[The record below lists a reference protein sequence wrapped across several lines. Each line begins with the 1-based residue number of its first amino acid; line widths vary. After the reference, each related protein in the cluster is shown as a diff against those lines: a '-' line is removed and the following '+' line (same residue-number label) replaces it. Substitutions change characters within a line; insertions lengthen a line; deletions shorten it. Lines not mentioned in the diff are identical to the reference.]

1 MKPPAHAR
9 GASPGAPLERPRT
22 GWRRAL
28 AGPARLGGVRLAAL
42 FVALLPLVA
51 LALVAFAAGEE
62 PEYPHGDF
70 QGDCTLCHGD
80 DGWKPARIS
89 RQFDHA
95 KRNRSHFALTGAHAS
110 VSCTS
115 CHASLDFSKQKTM
128 CVSCHQ
134 DPHLG
139 EFGTECARCHTPR
152 SFIDRA
158 GMVRMHQTT
167 RFPLAGA
174 HAGLDCEACHPP
186 VGQGRLRFV
195 ATNAECRDCHL
206 ADYQATL
213 APDHAASGFPLEC
226 ATCHNT
232 MAFRPARFNHAGTG
246 FPLSGA
252 HLRVACLTCHGD
264 GVWRG
269 KDPDCYS
276 CHRPDYESTTDPN
289 HALASF
295 PTTCTACHN
304 TMAWRPST
312 FDHEARY
319 FPIYSGHHAGEW
331 SACSDCHPNPASY
344 AVFSCLGCHGP
355 DTSNHHGGVSGF
367 RYESAACYSC
377 HPRGVAGD

>member
-1 MKPPAHAR
+1 MKPTAHA
-9 GASPGAPLERPRT
+9 PGAPSGAPLTRSRT
-22 GWRRAL
+22 SPHRAL
-28 AGPARLGGVRLAAL
+28 AALARLGGVRLAAL
-42 FVALLPLVA
+42 LVALLPLVA
-51 LALVAFAAGEE
+51 LALVAFAASEE

-70 QGDCTLCHGD
+70 QGDCTLCHGE

-89 RQFDHA
+89 RAFDHA
-95 KRNRSHFALTGAHAS
+95 KLNRSRFALTGAHAT

-158 GMVRMHQTT
+158 GMVRMHQMT

-174 HAGLDCEACHPP
+174 HAGLDCESCHPP

-195 ATNAECRDCHL
+195 ATNAECRNCHL
-206 ADYQATL
+206 ADYQATRV
-213 APDHAASGFPLEC
+213 PDHGASGFPLEC

-232 MAFRPARFNHAGTG
+232 MAFRPARFDHAGTG
-246 FPLSGA
+246 FALTGTHRRLP
-252 HLRVACLTCHGD
+252 CLACHGD

-269 KDPDCYS
+269 RDPDCYS
-276 CHRPDYESTTDPN
+276 CHRSDYESTTDPD

-295 PTTCTACHN
+295 PTTCASCHN
-304 TMAWRPST
+304 TTAWQPST
-312 FDHEARY
+312 FAHDANY
-319 FPIYSGHHAGEW
+319 FPIYSGHHAGRW
-331 SACSDCHPNPASY
+331 GACSDCHTDPRDFGKFY
-344 AVFSCLGCHGP
+344 CLGCHGP
-355 DTSNHHGGVSGF
+355 DTSTRHSGVSGY
-367 RYESAACYSC
+367 RYDSQACYSC